1 MIVTAT
7 EFKTSLGKY
16 LKMALLDDLVG
27 ILNIIQVV
35 DAVAERTRF
44 PLSPYS
50 RFPSSKILRIFSVS
64 SSVAASRG
72 WAQLRLYESEWRR
85 YADRVTGLFE
95 GRMDFTASDENKQ
108 EERNRR

>member
-1 MIVTAT
+1 MT
-7 EFKTSLGKY
+7 
-16 LKMALLDDLVG
+16 
-27 ILNIIQVV
+27 
-35 DAVAERTRF
+35 
-44 PLSPYS
+44 
-50 RFPSSKILRIFSVS
+50 
-64 SSVAASRG
+64 SRG